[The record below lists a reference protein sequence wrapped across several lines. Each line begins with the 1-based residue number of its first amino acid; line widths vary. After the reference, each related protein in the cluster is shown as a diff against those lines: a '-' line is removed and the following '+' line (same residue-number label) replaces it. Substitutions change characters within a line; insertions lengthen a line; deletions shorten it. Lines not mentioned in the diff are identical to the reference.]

1 MEIGNIFNFFKKPKQ
16 RSYAYD
22 ASRESRADEPFDKLA
37 TQGEIMRGMERPIL
51 LARARALERTNP
63 LIGAILSA
71 LKNNVIG
78 TGFNMQARS
87 PDEKF
92 NKRIEELWK
101 DWEHHENCDYTQQQ
115 GLTDL
120 LKLILCR
127 YFVDGGILITF
138 PMDKEREIPLTIQL
152 HTVDSFDSLEGFK
165 ADKNHVLVD
174 GIEMDTGGKVIAYWI
189 KQTLSDGYTEI
200 EPIRVDAK
208 DAIYLWNKSMPNQSR
223 EITQLARDIIPAKDL
238 MDYINVVAMQQK
250 LMASMAIFVERDQ
263 GATGVVGRG
272 INTTDGKR
280 IEKFEGGTI
289 SYLRNGE
296 RMKQPMP
303 TGQASEVGNYMPL
316 QQRLISADLG
326 LSLEST
332 ARNVERVN
340 YSSARQ
346 NLLSDKVTYDTMKKT
361 LVEYVLRPL
370 YKRFI
375 DVCELKGYL
384 DDTSFK
390 RGDKRFYKADWL
402 APSIGWIDPRKEAEA
417 NSINLMNG
425 GKSFQEFC
433 AEQGVD
439 WRERINA
446 MKEVQDYAKQQG
458 VELSF
463 NTMNGGEKND
473 KEDKEND

>member
-1 MEIGNIFNFFKKPKQ
+1 MEIGDIFNFFKKPKQ

-346 NLLSDKVTYDTMKKT
+346 NLLSDKVT
-361 LVEYVLRPL
+361 
-370 YKRFI
+370 
-375 DVCELKGYL
+375 
-384 DDTSFK
+384 
-390 RGDKRFYKADWL
+390 
-402 APSIGWIDPRKEAEA
+402 
-417 NSINLMNG
+417 
-425 GKSFQEFC
+425 
-433 AEQGVD
+433 
-439 WRERINA
+439 
-446 MKEVQDYAKQQG
+446 
-458 VELSF
+458 
-463 NTMNGGEKND
+463 
-473 KEDKEND
+473 